1 MQVCV
6 FGAALGY
13 DIRSEVNVEAMTARA
28 EAKGG
33 PRTSMLQDVLQGRAM
48 EVEALLGQT
57 QAYARSRN
65 VPVPTI
71 DVILPLL
78 RALDASRLA

>member
-1 MQVCV
+1 
-6 FGAALGY
+6 
-13 DIRSEVNVEAMTARA
+13 
-28 EAKGG
+28 
-33 PRTSMLQDVLQGRAM
+33 LQDVLQGRAM

-57 QAYARSRN
+57 QAYARERN

-78 RALDASRLA
+78 RALDGSRTA